1 MAATTWTRNGYLL
14 LWEIAMFFATATGQ
28 YSSWSPWSECSKK
41 CDGEQIRTRQCVRS
55 SADCGEDLTDRRE
68 CGQAS
73 WNSGCFSQFMIIA
86 LAVIGAAIIVAITL
100 IILLCRRNEK
110 VKKNNK
116 LEEAKNITEAIE
128 KKYDNA
134 VFNPL
139 HAAANSM
146 GRRFPALS
154 SFPDPLKEPEEM
166 DLDNFAF
173 DQESLNESI
182 QSMSLA
188 FGTDEE
194 YQPGRAPTKDEVK
207 PMALKV
213 VSVTETQVI
222 DRDDATQRSE
232 EKAKEENKPP
242 LYAVVVKPK
251 KDDKPNI
258 AYPETQIIDIADGSH
273 GNEEKAKK
281 DDKPPI
287 YEVVV
292 KPKKD
297 DKPDIADAGTLIID
311 IDGRS
316 HVNEEKTKEEDLC
329 SRC

>member
-1 MAATTWTRNGYLL
+1 ML
-14 LWEIAMFFATATGQ
+14 F
-28 YSSWSPWSECSKK
+28 
-41 CDGEQIRTRQCVRS
+41 
-55 SADCGEDLTDRRE
+55 
-68 CGQAS
+68 
-73 WNSGCFSQFMIIA
+73 
-86 LAVIGAAIIVAITL
+86 
-100 IILLCRRNEK
+100 CR
-110 VKKNNK
+110 
-116 LEEAKNITEAIE
+116 NITEAIE

-139 HAAANSM
+139 HGAANSV
-146 GRRFPALS
+146 GRRFPSLS

-222 DRDDATQRSE
+222 DRDDATQGSE
-232 EKAKEENKPP
+232 EKAKEENKSP
-242 LYAVVVKPK
+242 LYEVVVKPK

-258 AYPETQIIDIADGSH
+258 AYPETQIIDIDDGSH

-287 YEVVV
+287 YAVVVKPKKDDKPDIADTETQIIDIDDGSHGNEEKAKKDDKPPIYAVV